1 MPIRYSEYLKNRE
14 TKEYDLKVHSLT
26 PWFPPRHGGA
36 FSTLNIDCESS
47 RRDRD
52 KRLKFKSRAYD
63 FTSRPVHATFQIL
76 KTYS

>member
-1 MPIRYSEYLKNRE
+1 MMNLSVPNMIFFCQLRRQQSL
-14 TKEYDLKVHSLT
+14 LT

-36 FSTLNIDCESS
+36 FSTLNLDCESS

-52 KRLKFKSRAYD
+52 KRLKSKSRAYD
-63 FTSRPVHATFQIL
+63 FTSPPVHATFQIL

>member
-1 MPIRYSEYLKNRE
+1 MGSEIRNSPKKLDAHLLK
-14 TKEYDLKVHSLT
+14 SILT

-36 FSTLNIDCESS
+36 FSTLNLDCESS

-52 KRLKFKSRAYD
+52 KRLKSKSRAYD
-63 FTSRPVHATFQIL
+63 FTSPPVHATFQIL